1 MKLISVTYTHK
12 GWIGLCPVYIGEP
25 ETSEPNVD
33 PRDWIP
39 DWWLHL
45 NLWLFELAGFAL
57 EALDPT
63 YEFAW
68 PVHITGRLETPV
80 TRTAYLSDYQKHNE
94 DTQ

>member
-25 ETSEPNVD
+25 DSSEPNID

-39 DWWLHL
+39 DWWLSF
-45 NLWLFELAGFAL
+45 NLTLFEMLGIL
-57 EALDPT
+57 REALDPT
-63 YEFAW
+63 FEFAW
-68 PVHITGRLETPV
+68 PIGITGVLEKPV
-80 TRTAYLSDYQKHNE
+80 TRTAYLSDYHKHNE